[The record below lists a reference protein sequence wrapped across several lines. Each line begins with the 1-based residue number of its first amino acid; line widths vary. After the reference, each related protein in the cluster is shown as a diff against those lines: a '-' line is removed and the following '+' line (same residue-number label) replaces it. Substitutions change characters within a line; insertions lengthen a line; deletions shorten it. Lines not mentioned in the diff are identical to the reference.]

1 MQNLTLFTTLKHHE
15 ERIAAL
21 ERQLKDGSEKL
32 EFVVDTLI
40 VLLLQF
46 AEDFNVTSP
55 ELESRIEKIRQM
67 KKPPQAERP
76 QINRNTD
83 SVSLKWR

>member
-1 MQNLTLFTTLKHHE
+1 MQDLTILITLKDHE

-32 EFVVDTLI
+32 EFVVDTLVI
-40 VLLLQF
+40 LLLQF

-67 KKPPQAERP
+67 KNSK
-76 QINRNTD
+76 
-83 SVSLKWR
+83 K

>member
-1 MQNLTLFTTLKHHE
+1 MDVNTLLKFNDYE

-32 EFVVDTLI
+32 EFVVDTLVI
-40 VLLLQF
+40 LLLQF

-67 KKPPQAERP
+67 KKPPQEERP
-76 QINRNTD
+76 
-83 SVSLKWR
+83 

>member
-1 MQNLTLFTTLKHHE
+1 MRKLELETFLKFNDHE
-15 ERIAAL
+15 KRIAAL
-21 ERQLKDGSEKL
+21 ERQLKDSSEKL

-67 KKPPQAERP
+67 KKPPRMERP
-76 QINRNTD
+76 
-83 SVSLKWR
+83 

>member
-1 MQNLTLFTTLKHHE
+1 MDVNTLLKFNDYE

-32 EFVVDTLI
+32 EFVVDTLVI
-40 VLLLQF
+40 LLLQF

-67 KKPPQAERP
+67 KNSK
-76 QINRNTD
+76 
-83 SVSLKWR
+83 K

>member
-1 MQNLTLFTTLKHHE
+1 MQDLTILITLKDHE

-32 EFVVDTLI
+32 EFVVDTLVI
-40 VLLLQF
+40 LLLQF

-55 ELESRIEKIRQM
+55 ELESRIEKIKQM
-67 KKPPQAERP
+67 GLR
-76 QINRNTD
+76 
-83 SVSLKWR
+83 S

>member
-1 MQNLTLFTTLKHHE
+1 MRKLELETFLKFNDHE
-15 ERIAAL
+15 KRIAAL
-21 ERQLKDGSEKL
+21 ERQLKDSSEKL

-67 KKPPQAERP
+67 KKPPQEERP
-76 QINRNTD
+76 
-83 SVSLKWR
+83 

>member
-1 MQNLTLFTTLKHHE
+1 MQDLTILITLKDHE

-32 EFVVDTLI
+32 EFVVDTLVI
-40 VLLLQF
+40 LLLQF

-67 KKPPQAERP
+67 KKPPQEERP
-76 QINRNTD
+76 
-83 SVSLKWR
+83 

>member
-1 MQNLTLFTTLKHHE
+1 MKFNDHE
-15 ERIAAL
+15 KRIAAL
-21 ERQLKDGSEKL
+21 EEQLKDGSEKL

-67 KKPPQAERP
+67 KKPPQEERP
-76 QINRNTD
+76 
-83 SVSLKWR
+83 

>member
-1 MQNLTLFTTLKHHE
+1 MKFNDYEK
-15 ERIAAL
+15 RIAAL

-67 KKPPQAERP
+67 KKPPQEERP
-76 QINRNTD
+76 
-83 SVSLKWR
+83 

>member
-1 MQNLTLFTTLKHHE
+1 MQDITLFITLKDHE

-32 EFVVDTLI
+32 EFVVDTLVI
-40 VLLLQF
+40 LLLQF

-55 ELESRIEKIRQM
+55 ELESRIEKIKQM
-67 KKPPQAERP
+67 GLR
-76 QINRNTD
+76 
-83 SVSLKWR
+83 S